1 MQDDETAA
9 PVTLVFLSY
18 SFAQW
23 GVQYVRLCAVS
34 GSANEIYVPVQPT
47 TSIPHLVSAL
57 AKQTSWCF
65 DHMQYA
71 EPSFQDIEK
80 ESGRSKTLYAVT
92 RKQGCQLQ
100 IQETARSGSCSTS
113 RQRMK
118 CNATQ
123 QGRWGLACY
132 LKTWQDSYRGE
143 GVSIPNACVARHTL
157 STMAVNV
164 VTQHW
169 SPLQRRGFI
178 PSVCKWIKTAKRWI
192 LWVIM
197 AESLCKRGFCVV
209 WNRRS
214 GENRGN
220 SCLTPEATFVFLAGN
235 KLWVQGCV
243 FFLEGWKQ
251 SR

>member
-1 MQDDETAA
+1 MSYIGIFKSSVYATVLSRVVQMKFMCHYSQQLQSLIW
-9 PVTLVFLSY
+9 LVHLQSELLDVLITCNMRNPP
-18 SFAQW
+18 SRTSKKKAGEA
-23 GVQYVRLCAVS
+23 GVQ
-34 GSANEIYVPVQPT
+34 
-47 TSIPHLVSAL
+47 
-57 AKQTSWCF
+57 
-65 DHMQYA
+65 
-71 EPSFQDIEK
+71 
-80 ESGRSKTLYAVT
+80 TLYAVN

-100 IQETARSGSCSTS
+100 IQETARSGSCSPS

-123 QGRWGLACY
+123 QGWWGLACY
-132 LKTWQDSYRGE
+132 LKTWQDRYRGE
-143 GVSIPNACVARHTL
+143 GVSIPNACAACHIL
-157 STMAVNV
+157 SIMAVNV
-164 VTQHW
+164 ATQHW

-220 SCLTPEATFVFLAGN
+220 SCFTPEATFVFLAGN

-243 FFLEGWKQ
+243 FFVEGWKQ